1 MSGSMRSQRVA
12 RANDEDGQARL
23 QALMVSY
30 QGGEMAAL
38 AELYELMRPQLRGFL
53 QGLSWDAATADDL
66 VQETFLQVHRAR
78 RTYEPGRPV
87 RPWLYGIARNVYLMH
102 RRAAARR
109 LRHEQPA
116 AEELPELP
124 VPPEAEQLAE
134 RATLWRALGRLGEGK
149 REAVM
154 LHHLLGM
161 DFSQVGAVLGIASGA
176 AKVRAHRG
184 IAELRRMLGVGEVGR

>member
-1 MSGSMRSQRVA
+1 MTAIGGDTHQ
-12 RANDEDGQARL
+12 ERL
-23 QALMVSY
+23 AALMVAY
-30 QGGEMAAL
+30 QGGDMDAL

-53 QGLSWDAATADDL
+53 RGLAWDAATADDL

-78 RTYEPGRPV
+78 HTHQPGRPV
-87 RPWLYGIARNVYLMH
+87 RPWLYGIARNVFLMH
-102 RRAAARR
+102 RRSATRR

-124 VPPEAEQLAE
+124 VPPEAERLAD
-134 RATLWRALGRLGEGK
+134 RGTLWRALAQLGEGR

-161 DFSQVGAVLGIASGA
+161 DFKEVGAVLGIASGA

-184 IAELRRMLGVGEVGR
+184 VAELRRILGVGEVGSWAG

>member
-1 MSGSMRSQRVA
+1 VTAIGGDTHQ
-12 RANDEDGQARL
+12 ERL
-23 QALMVSY
+23 AALMVAY
-30 QGGEMAAL
+30 QGGDMDAL

-53 QGLSWDAATADDL
+53 RGLAWDAATADDL

-78 RTYEPGRPV
+78 HTHQPGRPV
-87 RPWLYGIARNVYLMH
+87 RPWLYGIARNVFLMH
-102 RRAAARR
+102 RRSAARR

-124 VPPEAEQLAE
+124 VPPEAERLAD
-134 RATLWRALGRLGEGK
+134 RGTLWRALAQLGEGR

-161 DFSQVGAVLGIASGA
+161 DFKEVGAVLGIASGA

-184 IAELRRMLGVGEVGR
+184 VAELRRILGVGEVGSWAG